1 MSNLGTPT
9 WREITWDDLE
19 ALALGTGVLGTG
31 GGGDAYMALLN
42 TRKLYRQGH
51 RFRLLD
57 PAALGDDDMV
67 AEIGFMGAPLVIKER
82 LPDPEHCARP
92 VRAMERYMGG
102 RFKAVM
108 SAEIG
113 GENGMLPLIVA
124 AALDLP
130 VVDADP
136 RGRAFPEMQM
146 SGFPIQG
153 FPLYPVTLS
162 DVRDNDVVVTHSASP
177 TWTERILRR
186 ICTEMGSKA
195 ALCRPP
201 RSGKVIKE
209 KAILGTVSQAI
220 RIGEAV
226 LGARARHADPVQAVI
241 DIENGVEVFRGKV
254 VDVARRTT
262 QGFLRGTV
270 DIDGTG
276 AYAGRRCHVDFQNE
290 YIIAWLDG
298 ARTVMVPDLICILDA
313 VAGEAIGTEE
323 IRYGQRVAMLS
334 LPADG
339 ILTSKRGLE
348 VVGPR
353 AFGYDCD
360 FVSLHER
367 TTT

>member
-1 MSNLGTPT
+1 MSGT
-9 WREITWDDLE
+9 REIAWDDLE
-19 ALALGTGVLGTG
+19 SLALGVGVLGTG
-31 GGGDAYMALLN
+31 GGGDAYLALLN
-42 TRKLYRQGH
+42 TWKMYRQGH
-51 RFRLLD
+51 RFQLID
-57 PAALGDDDMV
+57 PADLADDDMV

-92 VRAMERYMGG
+92 VRAMERHMGG
-102 RFKAVM
+102 PFKAVM

-113 GENGMLPLIVA
+113 GENGMLPLVVA
-124 AALDLP
+124 AVLGLP

-153 FPLYPVTLS
+153 LPLYPVTLS
-162 DVRDNDVVVTHSASP
+162 DVRDNDLLITHSASP
-177 TWTERILRR
+177 KWTERILRQV
-186 ICTEMGSKA
+186 CTEMGSKA

-201 RSGKVIKE
+201 RSGKVIRE

-226 LGARARHADPVQAVI
+226 RAARAAHGDPVQAVI
-241 DIENGVEVFRGKV
+241 DIENGIEVFRGKV
-254 VDVARRTT
+254 VDVMRRTT
-262 QGFLRGTV
+262 QGFLRGAV
-270 DIDGTG
+270 DIEGLDGYG
-276 AYAGRRCHVDFQNE
+276 GKACHVDFQNE

-298 ARTVMVPDLICILDA
+298 APAVMVPDLICMLDA
-313 VAGEAIGTEE
+313 VSGEAIGTEQV
-323 IRYGQRVAMLS
+323 RYGQRVAILS
-334 LPADG
+334 LPADR
-339 ILTSKRGLE
+339 ILTSEQGLA

-367 TTT
+367 TTP

>member
-1 MSNLGTPT
+1 MSGT
-9 WREITWDDLE
+9 REITWDDLE
-19 ALALGTGVLGTG
+19 ALSLGTGVLATG

-51 RFRLLD
+51 RFQLID
-57 PAALGDDDMV
+57 PADLGDDDMV

-82 LPDPEHCARP
+82 LPDPAHCARP
-92 VRAMERYMGG
+92 VRAMEGYMGG

-124 AALDLP
+124 AELELP
-130 VVDADP
+130 IVDADP

-162 DVRDNDVVVTHSASP
+162 DVRDNDVVVTESASP

-201 RSGKVIKE
+201 RSGKAIKE
-209 KAILGTVSQAI
+209 KAILGSVSQAI
-220 RIGEAV
+220 RIGEAI
-226 LGARARHADPVQAVI
+226 LKARGTHSDPTKAVI
-241 DIENGVEVFRGKV
+241 DSAGGIEVFRGKV
-254 VDVARRTT
+254 VDVMRRTT
-262 QGFLRGTV
+262 EGFLRGKV
-270 DIDGTG
+270 DIDGVG
-276 AYAGRRCHVDFQNE
+276 AYGGCTCHIDFQNE

-298 ARTVMVPDLICILDA
+298 VLTVMVPDLICILDA
-313 VAGEAIGTEE
+313 DSGEAIGTEE
-323 IRYGQRVAMLS
+323 IRYGQRVAILS
-334 LPADG
+334 LPADK
-339 ILTSKRGLE
+339 ILISERGLQ

-360 FVSLHER
+360 FVSLHKR
-367 TTT
+367 TPP